1 MLISFFLTSK
11 NYNKEGKIFYRL
23 IRIIYPFEA
32 WALLYYFLYKVL
44 DFILG
49 FKNNITLIDLLY
61 QMSLG
66 HSRYLN
72 PPFWFIFDLLIITSI
87 FFVIGKFFEK
97 YMTKI
102 FLLFLI
108 FSLIVQ
114 YNNLNFTLFS
124 IQDFL
129 Y

>member
-1 MLISFFLTSK
+1 
-11 NYNKEGKIFYRL
+11 
-23 IRIIYPFEA
+23 
-32 WALLYYFLYKVL
+32 
-44 DFILG
+44 
-49 FKNNITLIDLLY
+49 
-61 QMSLG
+61 MSLG
-66 HSRYLN
+66 HSRHLN